1 MRGPL
6 RDHLFVRTAAA
17 VATTT
22 GTTASMPF
30 RPATKL
36 TTQMIVMTCFFE
48 EEEKTPPQPERGGRL
63 GEEGEASAVCH
74 RLHST
79 CYRQHK
85 YTRGNP
91 TSSNIRRAKMTE
103 ECHLGVS
110 E

>member
-48 EEEKTPPQPERGGRL
+48 KEEEEKTPPRHGHGRVRTGAGGGTGL
-63 GEEGEASAVCH
+63 GLGREAQVASACIH
-74 RLHST
+74 HAIPESSRRL
-79 CYRQHK
+79 
-85 YTRGNP
+85 
-91 TSSNIRRAKMTE
+91 
-103 ECHLGVS
+103 
-110 E
+110 